1 MAVVRTVATSE
12 PSSPI
17 DRGSNRIDQDNG
29 QRWGMVSCEFSC
41 ISADLD
47 GKTTVIDADDD

>member
-1 MAVVRTVATSE
+1 
-12 PSSPI
+12 
-17 DRGSNRIDQDNG
+17 
-29 QRWGMVSCEFSC
+29 MVSCEFSC